1 MTLYCPRLS
10 ERCAEARLTGSLLEI
25 FDAMSKGRLVLRSY
39 NANAVDD
46 AATFFVREVEPP
58 YDHHLLNPVWN
69 DRLKPM
75 LNEIAEPVLTILV
88 QNLEKRHRTLHVWE
102 MADENRDSTNFS
114 RRAINSHTQNSRPT
128 SIDVIIDVARDCLE
142 FLAGTQPAAAAIWC
156 ERLMRADVPIL
167 RRLAVH
173 NLSTRKDLTP
183 DEKINWLLKGKRLFD
198 FAAHREILEAL
209 KGSYPHVSSQQRNAI
224 IAKVFESDS
233 QQQMGD
239 DNEYRA
245 AYRHFIWLHW
255 LCSSDPNCELAE
267 RGP

>member
-1 MTLYCPRLS
+1 MHPDFWIALGTTIGMEQNQPLDCHTLAQWVSLLLASDPMVRHDIVLPRLS

-75 LNEIAEPVLTILV
+75 L
-88 QNLEKRHRTLHVWE
+88 KRDRRT
-102 MADENRDSTNFS
+102 STYDLSPEFGEAAQKRFTS
-114 RRAINSHTQNSRPT
+114 GKWRTRIGTALISAGEAINSHTQNSRPT

-209 KGSYPHVSSQQRNAI
+209 KGSIRTSVRS
-224 IAKVFESDS
+224 
-233 QQQMGD
+233 
-239 DNEYRA
+239 NET
-245 AYRHFIWLHW
+245 L
-255 LCSSDPNCELAE
+255 S
-267 RGP
+267 